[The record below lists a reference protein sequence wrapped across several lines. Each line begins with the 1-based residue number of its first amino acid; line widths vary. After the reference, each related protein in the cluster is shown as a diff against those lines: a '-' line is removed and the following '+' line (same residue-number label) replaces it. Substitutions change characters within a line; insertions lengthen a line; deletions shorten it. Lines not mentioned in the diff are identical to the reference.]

1 MGVSVVGD
9 ILIVLAG
16 VIGVCALVL
25 AGIARAYGRGIVLKL
40 DLWVSILVILMVV
53 AAFVVGRVGLT
64 PVTFGIGASFGTV
77 GYALV
82 IVAIHLQVVKPVRLL
97 LSATRRLAVGDLGGS
112 VNYRSRDEIGG
123 LVAAFHELMVYQMEM
138 AAVAERMSNGDLT
151 AEVEPRSSADVLGNS
166 FTRMSVRLL
175 ETLGRVQTL
184 AEALVASSSQLNL
197 VAAHAGSAVEQVT
210 ASIQQV
216 AAGSHEQASALQDT
230 ATSVSDLARSAEQV
244 RVGAEQQTA
253 SIGRASASA
262 NELNDSVLRASD
274 LSKEVSAITKQVET
288 AASSGA
294 TSIRKSARGM
304 ATIKVSTSIVA
315 EKIEEL
321 GKYSDQIG
329 SIVETIDDIASQTNL
344 LALNAAIEAARAG
357 EHGRGFA
364 VVADEVRKLA
374 ERSSRSAKEIT
385 DLITRV
391 QAGTQEAVAAMG
403 QGSREVEAGTEMAE
417 EAKETLESIL
427 AGVHTATGRVSEI
440 TTAVER
446 MGSASQDV
454 ARQIGSVLSI
464 VDASAT
470 ATREMAGFSRQ
481 VNGAMEEIAA
491 VTEESSAAAEEVS
504 ASAAEMNAQVEEVLA
519 QAETLTH
526 VAGELRAV
534 VAQFRTR

>member
-446 MGSASQDV
+446 MGSASQEV

-504 ASAAEMNAQVEEVLA
+504 ASAAEMNTQVEEVLA